1 MGKLERKARRQ
12 IALAEKAATTTL
24 SSSGPFPINHLA
36 TEVFETILLLTLPDA
51 LANPTSGSHIA
62 YKAYLNRCDSIDY
75 PRLLSRV
82 CRKWRDVV
90 DGCPALWSYICIDV
104 DAFDAGF
111 DYYNTVLARSGDH
124 PLSLSFIV
132 STGKTNEVRRA
143 LNGPVFAA
151 HLQRLRRLSVQT
163 FFVRDHSER
172 PLEGPE
178 LLPLVPAIDTPLL
191 ERLRID
197 CNKAAKSM
205 VRYLRKLSLA
215 DNDNVP
221 ANLRIVCHAPRLR
234 EFVLEGLDM
243 DTILP
248 HVASS
253 ASSYFSLHKLELA
266 GLKWSIMTRLRL
278 PDIGRRVT
286 DLLRVLKQATRLVEL
301 RCAVFEDREDQ
312 RAQEGGNE
320 HAKLDLPLVFP
331 ELVTLHLVLIPLK
344 AADGGVYDDD
354 ENPEKRTGLDRFLGA
369 LVTPALTSLS
379 ITRRG
384 EPPNERDDQD
394 WNGVY
399 GRVIGTNGK
408 PKDKLHPHLQ
418 AFLNRSTCTLTS
430 LALANLV
437 LYPPELF
444 RVLLL
449 VPAVHTLHLKDAI
462 RQMGAE
468 FWAVLG
474 QRGPRGRPVFVP
486 CLRRLVVRHDLGDA
500 AGSTFTS
507 EDVAEM
513 VNARWKAG
521 RGGGA
526 RIEVVHRRQVHQP
539 SRLLVRQRK
548 GLRHAGQGG
557 QEGPNMRFRHFRP
570 GGTEL
575 PAPREVASNVEL
587 ERTQARDDLELV
599 YVEIPEGT
607 RTEREECLA
616 VLRKEE
622 SMSGR
627 TEIL

>member
-12 IALAEKAATTTL
+12 IALAEKAASTTL
-24 SSSGPFPINHLA
+24 PSSGPFPINQLA
-36 TEVFETILLLTLPDA
+36 TEVIESILLLTLPDA
-51 LANPTSGSHIA
+51 LANPTSGSHVA
-62 YKAYLNRCDSIDY
+62 YTAYLNRCDSIDY

-90 DGCPALWSYICIDV
+90 EGCPALWSCICVDV
-104 DAFDAGF
+104 DAFDASF
-111 DYYNTVLARSGDH
+111 DYYKAVLAKSGDH
-124 PLSLSFIV
+124 PLSLSFLV
-132 STGKTNEVRRA
+132 STGKTNEVRRV

-163 FFVRDHSER
+163 FLVRDHSGTR
-172 PLEGPE
+172 PEGPE

-191 ERLRID
+191 ESLRID
-197 CNKAAKSM
+197 CNKAVKSM

-221 ANLRIVCHAPRLR
+221 ADLRIVCHAPRLR

-243 DTILP
+243 DTILS

-253 ASSYFSLHKLELA
+253 ASSYFSLRKLELA
-266 GLKWSIMTRLRL
+266 GLKWSTMTRLRL

-286 DLLRVLKQATRLVEL
+286 DLLKVLKQATRLVEL

-312 RAQEGGNE
+312 RAHEGGNE
-320 HAKLDLPLVFP
+320 HAELNLPLVFP
-331 ELVTLHLVLIPLK
+331 DLVTLHLVLIP
-344 AADGGVYDDD
+344 ANGGVYDD
-354 ENPEKRTGLDRFLGA
+354 ENPEKRTGVDRFLGA
-369 LVTPALTSLS
+369 LVAPALTSLS

-394 WNGVY
+394 WNEVY

-418 AFLNRSTCTLTS
+418 AFLSRSACTLTS
-430 LALANLV
+430 LALANLA

-444 RVLLL
+444 RVLQL
-449 VPAVHTLHLKDAI
+449 VPAVHILHLKDAI
-462 RQMGAE
+462 KQMGAE

-486 CLRRLVVRHDLGDA
+486 CLRRLAVRHDLGDA

-539 SRLLVRQRK
+539 SRLLVRQRM

-557 QEGPNMRFRHFRP
+557 QGGPNMRFRHFRP
-570 GGTEL
+570 GGSAL
-575 PAPREVASNVEL
+575 PAPREAASNVEL

-607 RTEREECLA
+607 QTEREECLA
-616 VLRKEE
+616 VLKKEE

-627 TEIL
+627 TEVL